1 MRLNTPVTQREY
13 PMPEDQ
19 TLVSVTDIQ
28 GRITYCNAAFVTVS
42 GFSPEELLG
51 QPHNIVR
58 HPDMPSEAFRDMWDT
73 IKSGQP
79 WVGLVKNRRKDG
91 DHYWVQANAV
101 PIRKGNGDILGFL
114 SVRTRP
120 TREAVQE
127 AEALY
132 ARMRDETA
140 SGHCTLGLRRGRI
153 VHNHLL
159 GRLTQLAR
167 RMWAGPTLFVHL
179 GVFSSGMAF
188 ATWLPGPLAIGGAIV
203 TALIGARIARYL
215 ALAPFQRIELALAQL
230 AAGDMSTTIDRSGRG
245 LVGRMQL
252 SLNQLSVN
260 LRTVV
265 ADTHTEIGNL
275 RGAIAEIASGTV
287 SLAKRTETQSGSL
300 EQTASTTEQINGT
313 AQQAAD
319 SVSRAATLADEMAAQ
334 ALRSQEAVQRVA
346 QSMEE
351 INASSRRVGDIIHVI
366 EGVAFQTNILALN
379 AAVEAARAGDAGRG
393 FAVVATE
400 VRSLA
405 RRTAEAAREI
415 RQLIGDSVE
424 RVATGNTE
432 VATASER
439 MTEALGAVEQVANLL
454 NELSGS
460 ASEQQRGVAL
470 INEAVNNLEQITQQ
484 NTSLVEE
491 LTASTENLQEQ
502 ISHAGTILS
511 LVRLHP
517 NDHTLAEVDAV
528 ALRRSAKQTSDTD
541 TMDFKSAIAAH
552 SKWKATLRNA
562 AMSGERLDAAQIRRD
577 DCCMLGKWIHGP
589 GSQRWGHMPRFVEL
603 QTHHQQFHQEASAI
617 AEVINAGQQERAL
630 QMLAHG
636 SPFMAATERVVDD
649 LNACRSDLAYA

>member
-19 TLVSVTDIQ
+19 TLVSVTDLQ

-42 GFSPEELLG
+42 GFSTEELLG

-73 IKSGQP
+73 IGAGQP

-101 PIRKGNGDILGFL
+101 PIRKGSGDILGFL

-120 TREAVQE
+120 SREAVQE

-132 ARMRDETA
+132 ARMRDEAA
-140 SGHCTLGLRRGRI
+140 SGQSTLGLRSGR
-153 VHNHLL
+153 VVYTHLR

-167 RMWAGPTLFVHL
+167 RLWAGPTLFVHL
-179 GVFSSGMAF
+179 GMFSTGMAA
-188 ATWLPGPLAIGGAIV
+188 ATWLPGPVAMGAAIV
-203 TALIGARIARYL
+203 SALIGARIARNL
-215 ALAPFQRIELALAQL
+215 ALAPFQRIEAALAQL
-230 AAGDMSTTIDRSGRG
+230 ASGDMSTLIDRSGRG

-287 SLAKRTETQSGSL
+287 ALASRTETQSGSL

-334 ALRSQEAVQRVA
+334 AQRSQEAVQRVA

-351 INASSRRVGDIIHVI
+351 INVSSRRVGDIIHVI

-432 VATASER
+432 VATAAER
-439 MTEALGAVEQVANLL
+439 MAEALGSVEQVANLL

-470 INEAVNNLEQITQQ
+470 INEAVNHLEQITQQ

-502 ISHAGTILS
+502 VGHAGTILS
-511 LVRLHP
+511 LVRLRT
-517 NDHTLAEVDAV
+517 NDQTLAEVDAV
-528 ALRRSAKQTSDTD
+528 ALRRAAKQKPDAD
-541 TMDFKSAIAAH
+541 AMDFKSAIAAH

-562 AMSGERLDAAQIRRD
+562 AMSGEQLDAAQIRRD
-577 DCCMLGKWIHGP
+577 DCCMLGKWLHGS
-589 GSQRWGHMPRFVEL
+589 GGQRWGHMPQFVAL
-603 QTHHQQFHQEASAI
+603 QKHHQHFHQEAGAI
-617 AEVINAGQQERAL
+617 AEVINAKQQERAL
-630 QMLAHG
+630 RMLAHG
-636 SPFMAATERVVDD
+636 SPFMAATEQVIDT
-649 LNACRSDLAYA
+649 LNRCRRDQAYA